1 MGNKIRVRCPLCGML
16 VWQSRLNKDHKFEFV
31 IQQSAGKGYKK
42 IEHKYKL
49 AYMADT
55 DVAKIFQ
62 AVLALKMVEKAEELL
77 KKVDANI
84 EIDVQMPE
92 ETEEEF
98 AESYEEAKK
107 EERKIEREV
116 KQEVEQYVYE
126 FEVGGGEYEVE
137 IPVLQTEDVKRQSIL
152 RRLWKRKSQEIE
164 EMEVIK
170 ELETEYDVED
180 VEYEQDV
187 EYEIEL

>member
-1 MGNKIRVRCPLCGML
+1 M
-16 VWQSRLNKDHKFEFV
+16 S
-31 IQQSAGKGYKK
+31 
-42 IEHKYKL
+42 
-49 AYMADT
+49 
-55 DVAKIFQ
+55 
-62 AVLALKMVEKAEELL
+62 
-77 KKVDANI
+77 
-84 EIDVQMPE
+84 E

-107 EERKIEREV
+107 EERKVEHEV
-116 KQEVEQYVYE
+116 EHEVEQYVYE

-164 EMEVIK
+164 ETEAIR

-180 VEYEQDV
+180 VEYEQD
-187 EYEIEL
+187 